1 MFTIVRD
8 EILKA
13 CKKYDV
19 EFKDGET
26 YQVAYER
33 LLDKISDLH
42 TKEELEEIASQL
54 LNKLVEEYGL
64 HAVRIFADYPLI
76 YMKGYK
82 GFDQVYLYENIHASM
97 GATSK
102 AFMLMNKIS
111 LKLDKAIL
119 ENEFRNVFRTE
130 YGYINPDSR
139 LIELITLVH
148 EHFYDQSYIE
158 FLSKD
163 IKISLEACGD
173 KYFHKK
179 ELDEEVMREIYKTI
193 GEDIGF
199 PEYRFG
205 FNQDYDGFGNIVW
218 TL

>member
-19 EFKDGET
+19 EFKDGEK

-33 LLDKISDLH
+33 LLDKVPELH
-42 TKEELEEIASQL
+42 TKEELKKFANQL
-54 LNKLVEEYGL
+54 LNKLVDEYGL

-76 YMKGYK
+76 YMQGYN
-82 GFDQVYLYENIHASM
+82 GFDQVYLYKNIHASM

-102 AFMLMNKIS
+102 AFLLMNKIS

-119 ENEFRNVFRTE
+119 EYEFKKAFKLN
-130 YGYINPDSR
+130 YGIINPDSR
-139 LIELITLVH
+139 LIELVKMVH
-148 EHFYDQSYIE
+148 EHFYDESYIN
-158 FLSKD
+158 FLSED
-163 IKISLEACGD
+163 IKFALKSCGD
-173 KYFHKK
+173 KYFHEK
-179 ELDEEVMREIYKTI
+179 ELNEDIMKEVYKI
-193 GEDIGF
+193 VGEDVGF
-199 PEYRFG
+199 PEYRFS
-205 FNQDYDGFGNIVW
+205 FNRDYDGFGNIVW